1 MSRPYAFVPKDFL
14 EVPGYFGQQE
24 DVQWYL
30 ATDLLTAMRLA
41 RSREQHELSL
51 AIRMLQRRYNNTDAD
66 FAQQIG
72 AKDATTTGRKLAGSC
87 PATEQDLILW
97 SWITGLP
104 RRSFRPDDLTEE
116 PIAVPRFPM
125 NRRRER

>member
-51 AIRMLQRRYNNTDAD
+51 AIRMLQRRYNNGARSSSNP
-66 FAQQIG
+66 IG
-72 AKDATTTGRKLAGSC
+72 GCAC
-87 PATEQDLILW
+87 PA
-97 SWITGLP
+97 
-104 RRSFRPDDLTEE
+104 
-116 PIAVPRFPM
+116 
-125 NRRRER
+125 